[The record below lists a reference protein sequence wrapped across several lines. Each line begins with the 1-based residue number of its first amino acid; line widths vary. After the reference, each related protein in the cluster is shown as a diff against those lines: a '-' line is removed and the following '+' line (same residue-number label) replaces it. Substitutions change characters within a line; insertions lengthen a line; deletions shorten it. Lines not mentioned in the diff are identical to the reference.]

1 MMGIKQH
8 KIMNICLAQLSI
20 FYFTDDD
27 FRPFLMSYGK
37 SSNDY
42 INAVIIPVSTLMMLL
57 YPWIH

>member
-27 FRPFLMSYGK
+27 FRPFLTHGY
-37 SSNDY
+37 NNI
-42 INAVIIPVSTLMMLL
+42 INGLTGMRTALM
-57 YPWIH
+57 YSRV